1 MNFEELLHDI
11 EKLEGLRLSSIRPGA
26 EITVEKVDID
36 QGKIM
41 VRNSSG
47 KVFNRSISEFQR
59 IWEGLVS
66 EPAVRVEEVLRGSGS
81 SRNQPETI
89 FANLPYIEWLKVN
102 NKKHITLVEKP
113 THPFGTKKEMGEF
126 TALKIKD
133 LLSLPESNELI
144 TIIAT
149 NDLYKS
155 SSIISTISGT
165 TPFPLNDGTYLFPQ
179 NGKSIALID
188 AIKSKIP
195 EGTYGLAYGS
205 QKADSSY
212 STIINGTKY
221 GLVRDGSVSI
231 FFLMR
236 DE

>member
-1 MNFEELLHDI
+1 MDFEELLHDI

-47 KVFNRSISEFQR
+47 KVFNRSITEFQR

-89 FANLPYIEWLKVN
+89 FANLPYVEWLRIN
-102 NKKHITLVEKP
+102 NKKHIALVNKP
-113 THPFGTKKEMGEF
+113 THPFGAIKEMDEF
-126 TALKIKD
+126 AAAKIKD
-133 LLSLPESNELI
+133 LLLGPESSDII

-155 SSIISTISGT
+155 SSVISTMSGIV
-165 TPFPLNDGTYLFPQ
+165 PLPLNDGNYLLSKE
-179 NGKSIALID
+179 GKTIALVD
-188 AIKSKIP
+188 ASKNMLP
-195 EGTYGLAYGS
+195 EGTYGLVFGS
-205 QKADSSY
+205 QKQKCSY
-212 STIINGTKY
+212 YLKINGEKY
-221 GLVRDGSVSI
+221 GIIRNGSVRG
-231 FFLMR
+231 FFLIR
-236 DE
+236 E